1 MDRAPANSNF
11 TTKNIMTKNEL
22 TLKLD
27 RARWWILQNSPFYGQ
42 LCMGLADCLGNPHGK
57 TACTDGKRIHWDQDF
72 LAGLPDAEV
81 RFVVLHETLHCA
93 HGHLWRFPAGA
104 VDHKTANQACDHA
117 INLLLRASDLDCT
130 MPSGG
135 LADERFTG
143 QAEEDIYGAL
153 QAKPAGQD
161 GAGQPGS
168 QAGQDGGQDGQPS
181 APADDPCGDFTAPAP
196 DGGQDGA
203 GQPGSQ
209 AGQDDGQDG
218 QPSAPADG
226 LRDQWERRVIQA
238 AQAAKAGRGDLP
250 GDLARQLEKLQA
262 VQIDWRR
269 ETADFVKNA
278 ASSKN
283 DWTRSPRR
291 HAWQSVIYPRRKQN
305 EIGWIIGVRDTSGSI
320 DDKLAAEFSAI
331 LAGACA
337 ELNCGLILIDC
348 DAAIQAEH
356 RIEPGADVPLTAA
369 GGGGTDFAAP
379 FERAAELIE
388 QGEQIAGLVYLT
400 DLDGSGQPDAENIPT
415 LWVCTNSNV
424 GKTGRT
430 VKIL

>member
-153 QAKPAGQD
+153 QAKPA
-161 GAGQPGS
+161 
-168 QAGQDGGQDGQPS
+168 
-181 APADDPCGDFTAPAP
+181 
-196 DGGQDGA
+196 GQDGA